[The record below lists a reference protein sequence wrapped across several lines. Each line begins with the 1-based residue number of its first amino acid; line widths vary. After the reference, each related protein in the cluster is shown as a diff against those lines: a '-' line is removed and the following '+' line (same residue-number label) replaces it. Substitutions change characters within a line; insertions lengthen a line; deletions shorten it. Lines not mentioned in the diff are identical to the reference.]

1 MMLSKF
7 VNKRGLIGSAAVVLV
22 LTGATVLLY
31 PAQRTNGTDAGVE
44 MSINALSEQ
53 LPARQVTM
61 FRDPNC
67 GCCGSWA
74 EHLEAHGYE
83 VTVTQTDTMNQF
95 KDEQGIPPNMRS
107 CHTALID
114 GLVVEGHVPVTA
126 IEKFLTNP
134 LPVGDKTV
142 GLAVPGMPLGSPG
155 MEVGR
160 YQDFDAVAFTV
171 DGESAVV
178 GEYRF

>member
-7 VNKRGLIGSAAVVLV
+7 VNKQSLIGSAAAVVALA
-22 LTGATVLLY
+22 GASVFLY
-31 PAQRTNGTDAGVE
+31 PAQSSIGADTTKE

-53 LPARQVTM
+53 LPARKVTM
-61 FRDPNC
+61 FSDPNC

-74 EHLEAHGYE
+74 EHLVAHGYE
-83 VTVTQTDTMNQF
+83 VTVTHTDTLNEL
-95 KDEQGIPPNMRS
+95 KDAQGIPHSMRS

-126 IEKFLTNP
+126 IERLLTNP
-134 LPVGDKTV
+134 LPFGDDTV
-142 GLAVPGMPLGSPG
+142 GISVPGMPLGSPG
-155 MEVGR
+155 MEMGR
-160 YQDFDAVAFTV
+160 YQDFDAVAFTAE
-171 DGESAVV
+171 GNTAVV